1 VLDPPPDDYRLLR
14 FRSDEVPASHRL
26 SAWREIIGSKLLR
39 VEIEPLPGPPFQVE
53 ASLRVLD
60 GIRFGTSAF
69 SASFFRRTRDLADA
83 DNDDFFLIVNMEG
96 TLTVSEPSGEIVL
109 GEGDGYFMSC
119 KDEKNFI
126 RPATGRLLGVRF
138 ERAALTEVVPNI
150 DNCAN
155 KVIPRS
161 IAALRLF
168 TVYLRDLDDNQNLTD
183 PALRALVIRQIYELA
198 GFILGPLCETQA
210 KKSNAGTG
218 RLQAIKS
225 YIDENFKEH
234 KLSIVDVAAAH
245 GLSERQV
252 QRSFETEDTT
262 FSLHLLG
269 KRLDRVHMALSDP
282 RRAHRSISEI
292 AASCGFNDISYF
304 NRAFRQRYSRSPSEV
319 RRNGAAGS
327 QTE

>member
-1 VLDPPPDDYRLLR
+1 MLDPPPDDFRLLR

-26 SAWREIIGSKLLR
+26 VAWREIIGRKLLR
-39 VEIEPLPGPPFQVE
+39 MEIEPLPGPPFHVD

-69 SASFFRRTRDLADA
+69 SASFFRRTRDLVDA

-109 GEGDGYFMSC
+109 NEGDGYFMSC

-138 ERAALTEVVPNI
+138 GRAALTDVVPNI
-150 DNCAN
+150 ADCTN
-155 KVIPRS
+155 KFIPRS
-161 IAALRLF
+161 VSALRLL
-168 TVYLRDLDDNQNLTD
+168 TVYLRDLDDNQKLTEAD
-183 PALRALVIRQIYELA
+183 LRALVIRQIYELA
-198 GFILGPLCETQA
+198 GFILSPFCVSQA
-210 KKSNAGTG
+210 KKPSAGTT
-218 RLQAIKS
+218 RLQTIKS
-225 YIDENFKEH
+225 YVAENFKEH

-252 QRSFETEDTT
+252 QRSFEGEATT
-262 FSLHLLG
+262 FSLYLLN
-269 KRLDRVHMALSDP
+269 KRLEHVHMALSDP

-304 NRAFRQRYSRSPSEV
+304 NRAFRQRYNRSPSQV
-319 RRNGAAGS
+319 RRIGAGVEPAS
-327 QTE
+327 

>member
-1 VLDPPPDDYRLLR
+1 MLDPPPDDFRLLR

-26 SAWREIIGSKLLR
+26 VAWREIIGRKLLR
-39 VEIEPLPGPPFQVE
+39 MEIEPLPGPPFHVD

-69 SASFFRRTRDLADA
+69 SASFFRRTRDLVDA

-109 GEGDGYFMSC
+109 NEGDGYFMSC

-138 ERAALTEVVPNI
+138 GRAALSDVVPNI
-150 DNCAN
+150 ADCTN
-155 KVIPRS
+155 KFIPRS
-161 IAALRLF
+161 VSALRLL
-168 TVYLRDLDDNQNLTD
+168 TVYLRDLDDNQKLTD
-183 PALRALVIRQIYELA
+183 ADLRALVIRQIYELA
-198 GFILGPLCETQA
+198 GFILTPFCVSQA
-210 KKSNAGTG
+210 KKPSAGTT

-225 YIDENFKEH
+225 YVTENFKEH

-252 QRSFETEDTT
+252 QRSFEGEATT
-262 FSLHLLG
+262 FSLYLLN
-269 KRLDRVHMALSDP
+269 KRLEHVHMALSDP

-304 NRAFRQRYSRSPSEV
+304 NRAFRQRYNRSPSQV
-319 RRNGAAGS
+319 RRIGAGVEPAS
-327 QTE
+327 